1 MMENA
6 VYSVISPEGCARIL
20 WKDSSKV
27 ADAAECLKLTS
38 HDLYKMNVIEKIIRE
53 PKTADSGRL
62 YESLGNLIYE
72 TFQEAKKLPV
82 EQLLERRY
90 QRFRKFGAGN

>member
-1 MMENA
+1 M
-6 VYSVISPEGCARIL
+6 
-20 WKDSSKV
+20 

-38 HDLYKMNVIEKIIRE
+38 HDLYKMDVIEKIIRE
-53 PKTADSGRL
+53 PKTDSGRF
-62 YESLGNLIYE
+62 YESLGNAIYE
-72 TFQEAKKLPV
+72 TFLEAKKLPV